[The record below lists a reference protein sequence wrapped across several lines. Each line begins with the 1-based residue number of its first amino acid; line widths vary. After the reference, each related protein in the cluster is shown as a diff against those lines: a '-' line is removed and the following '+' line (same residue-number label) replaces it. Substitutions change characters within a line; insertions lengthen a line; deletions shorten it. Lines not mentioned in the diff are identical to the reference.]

1 MISSKALID
10 ETSISR
16 ATLNNY
22 IQLGILPKPLVQSI
36 ASDLDEGGARI
47 LGYFPDDAPER
58 VRAVQVLKGRGLSIA
73 QVAERLA
80 QTDSLLD
87 VKEIDEGASN
97 GIRIKENE
105 RQVKAGHHQASKGLQ
120 NLSISVDNLIHP
132 AYMFNYNFELSW
144 LNESARKEVFGFE
157 SPPDKGAERNLC
169 SLISQAKGCLD
180 SQQSITLLTLLMKF
194 FKSNMGHDALMKIIE
209 QGAIDL
215 LDYLDVIN
223 SDQVDQEGV
232 ISEAQFSAKNSL
244 GEITRYRIF
253 AVYFREGVLIV
264 HFPEAEERNDLLNFL
279 SHRDR
284 VIQSLLSQRL
294 PVLTSLAV
302 LVADL
307 QNSVNICSELPPD
320 EYFALINQIWAAMG
334 KILSKYAGTHG
345 KHMGD
350 GVVYYFFPKNESNY
364 LFNAVICSVELRS
377 AMREISAQWQL
388 KKNWTRELQ
397 LNIGLHEGQE
407 WLGGFQSANHIEFV
421 ALGNTINEATRL
433 SDFARLGR
441 IWATKS
447 LVSKLSVEE
456 RNLLDFGVM
465 IKSAE
470 NGDRFLSSTYSQ
482 IQSLADLNQG
492 QYEKIRDIG
501 QLAIT
506 QIRDVRKVVSTQY

>member
-1 MISSKALID
+1 MISSKTLID

-22 IQLGILPKPLVQSI
+22 IQLGILPKPLIQSV
-36 ASDLDEGGARI
+36 ASDSSEGGARL

-58 VRAVQVLKGRGLSIA
+58 VRAVQILKGRGLSIA
-73 QVAERLA
+73 QVAECLA

-87 VKEIDEGASN
+87 AREIDGGASTMMQ
-97 GIRIKENE
+97 IKENVG
-105 RQVKAGHHQASKGLQ
+105 QVKAGHHQVSKSLQ
-120 NLSISVDNLIHP
+120 KLSISVDDLIHP

-144 LNESARKEVFGFE
+144 LNESARKEIFGFE
-157 SPPDKGAERNLC
+157 APPDRESERNLC
-169 SLISQAKGCLD
+169 SLISQARGCLD
-180 SQQSITLLTLLMKF
+180 SQQSISLLTLLMKF
-194 FKSNMGHDALMKIIE
+194 YRSNMGHDALMKIIE

-223 SDQVDQEGV
+223 SDEDNQEG
-232 ISEAQFSAKNSL
+232 IIREAQFSAKNPL
-244 GEITRYRIF
+244 GEVTQYRIY
-253 AVYFREGVLIV
+253 AVYFREGVLVV
-264 HFPEAEERNDLLNFL
+264 HFPEEEEKNNLLNFL
-279 SHRDR
+279 SQRDR
-284 VIQSLLSQRL
+284 VIKSLLSQRL

-307 QNSVNICSELPPD
+307 QNSVSICSELPPD

-345 KHMGD
+345 KHLSD
-350 GVVYYFFPKNESNY
+350 GVVYYFFPKKESNY

-407 WLGGFQSANHIEFV
+407 WLGSFQSANHVEFV
-421 ALGNTINEATRL
+421 VLGNTINEATRL

-447 LVSKLSVEE
+447 LVSKLSAEE
-456 RNLLDFGVM
+456 RALLDFGVM
-465 IKSAE
+465 SKSAE

-482 IQSLADLNQG
+482 IQSLADLDQG

-506 QIRDVRKVVSTQY
+506 QIRDVRKAASI